1 MLPYFHCFPNLA
13 STLRIHLAHQAH
25 LQTLSQ
31 NHKMLQISLQIF
43 QACFKQKSGQVKTI
57 RSSGGWPGLSGGVV
71 PRAVHQAIH
80 QAVEYHLGVDGLAA
94 GG

>member
-13 STLRIHLAHQAH
+13 STLRIHLALQAH
-25 LQTLSQ
+25 LQ
-31 NHKMLQISLQIF
+31 IF
-43 QACFKQKSGQVKTI
+43 QTCFKQKSGQVKTI

-71 PRAVHQAIH
+71 PRAVHQA
-80 QAVEYHLGVDGLAA
+80 VEYHLGVGGLVA